1 MAEQLIFAFKVLW
14 WILRRNLRRIVWNLF
29 LAFIPLA
36 LSYWLFRGRRSR
48 SFTWWLGFVA
58 FLAFLPNAPYILT
71 DIIHL
76 IYDVRAVSS
85 VWVVTL
91 VVFPLHLLF
100 IASGFE
106 AYVLSLLNMGYYL
119 HRIGKTQWILAAEL
133 IAHALCAVGIYLGRF
148 PRFNTWDIVTQPDAL
163 VETVI
168 DDLTGKRPLVV
179 IFLTFMITT
188 ALYWLVKQVTLAIV
202 LQRDASIFPQHDRN
216 KSNFSKMK
224 S

>member
-1 MAEQLIFAFKVLW
+1 MAEQLIFALKVLW
-14 WILRRNLRRIVWNLF
+14 WILRRNLRRIIWNLF

-36 LSYWLFRGRRSR
+36 LSFWLFRGRRAR
-48 SFTWWLGFVA
+48 SFTWWLGFVT

-76 IYDVRAVSS
+76 IYDVRAIRS
-85 VWVVTL
+85 VWIVTI

-106 AYVLSLLNMGYYL
+106 AYILSLLNMGYYL
-119 HRIGKTQWILAAEL
+119 YRIGKSQWILAAEL
-133 IAHALCAVGIYLGRF
+133 IIHALCAVGIYLGRF

-179 IFLTFMITT
+179 IFLTFVITT
-188 ALYWLVKQVTLAIV
+188 VLYWLVKQLTLAVIWR
-202 LQRDASIFPQHDRN
+202 RDPSIFPQHSSS
-216 KSNFSKMK
+216 KANFPEIKY
-224 S
+224 